1 MLFRHPPIAVAL
13 LAALA
18 LAACT
23 SGEPPPATPEATSA
37 AEAPSTPAPT
47 AIATPE
53 ATPTPAPTPPPEA
66 ACANGVAVE
75 DPEARPGLVADCAA
89 LLASRDALRGEAAL
103 DWGGDLAIGRWEG
116 VAVGGEPPR
125 VVRLDLRGKG
135 LTGSV
140 PRTLGGMERLSTL
153 ILVDNALTGGIPRPI
168 GRLPWL
174 DEVRLAGNALT
185 GCVPSAFGDA
195 RGDAAYLGL
204 PWCLRYDRL
213 DATGAVAAAGGWAV
227 LGADGEVL
235 ATWEGLRSEA
245 ATLRVHQ
252 TDAGG
257 TSWAAEFGAV
267 SEGGLF
273 EWRKAPDCWV
283 RYHVTGPPVRPSAG
297 SGRWEFPVEWMTYA
311 ATGEGCKGA
320 VGASTVLRVDEA
332 APDIRAPIGSPI
344 QHAWWLLHPPGWTG
358 ELQEQVWTNAD
369 DSLPVSTDIAVV
381 RRHPFWRD
389 PELPAGWTLHSAAI
403 GTEGIDGYEAT
414 YLDARGGYGAD
425 VMVIRPRWWPY
436 RIAAGGSEFNVW
448 EARVID
454 GHPALVYYSPTG
466 NRTDVTRVRIFDRDS
481 GTIYFVDGLSFRITG
496 FPDAVIAIAR
506 SLLPSESAP

>member
-1 MLFRHPPIAVAL
+1 MRPRRLAPAAAL

-18 LAACT
+18 LALAACT
-23 SGEPPPATPEATSA
+23 GGEPPPAPAEASPTA
-37 AEAPSTPAPT
+37 DAPSTPAPT

-53 ATPTPAPTPPPEA
+53 ATPAPAPAPTPEPPPEQ

-75 DPEARPGLVADCAA
+75 EPEARPGLVADCVA

-103 DWGGDLAIGRWEG
+103 DWGGGLAIGRWEG

-125 VVRLDLRGKG
+125 VTSLDLRDRG
-135 LTGSV
+135 LTGS
-140 PRTLGGMERLSTL
+140 
-153 ILVDNALTGGIPRPI
+153 IPR
-168 GRLPWL
+168 GLRRLRL

-195 RGDAAYLGL
+195 RGDALYLGL

-213 DATGAVAAAGGWAV
+213 DATGEVAEAGGWAI
-227 LGADGEVL
+227 LDGNGAVIT
-235 ATWEGLRSEA
+235 TWEGLRSEA

-257 TSWAAEFGAV
+257 TSWASEFGAV

-283 RYHVTGPPVRPSAG
+283 RYLVTGLPVRPSAG

-311 ATGEGCKGA
+311 ATGEGCTGA
-320 VGASTVLRVDEA
+320 VAPATVLRVDEA
-332 APDIRAPIGSPI
+332 APDIRAPIDSPI
-344 QHAWWLLHPPGWTG
+344 RHDRFLLYPPGWTG
-358 ELQEQVWTNAD
+358 ELDAQVWTNT
-369 DSLPVSTDIAVV
+369 DSTPTSTDIEVV

-389 PELPAGWTLHSAAI
+389 PELPTGWTLHSAVI
-403 GTEGIDGYEAT
+403 GFQGMDGYLAT
-414 YLDARGGYGAD
+414 YLDARGGFGAD
-425 VMVIRPRWWPY
+425 VSVARPRWWPWLTPAGSG
-436 RIAAGGSEFNVW
+436 AANVW
-448 EARVID
+448 ETRVID

-466 NRTDVTRVRIFDRDS
+466 NPTHRTMVHIFDRGS
-481 GTIYFVDGLSFRITG
+481 GIMYTVDGISFRITG

-506 SLLPSESAP
+506 SLLPTDGAP